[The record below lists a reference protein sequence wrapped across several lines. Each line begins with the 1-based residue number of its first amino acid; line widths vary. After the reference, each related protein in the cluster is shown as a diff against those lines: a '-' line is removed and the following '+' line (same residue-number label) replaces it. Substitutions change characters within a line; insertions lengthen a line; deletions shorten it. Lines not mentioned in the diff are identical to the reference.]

1 MRTAV
6 FAGLAACALMFAGSA
21 NAADTQSASLKLK
34 TATTTEQFIHEGS
47 VWRCKDD
54 ACSALTVP
62 SLPIGR
68 ACRRVAGQI
77 GEVTAFNY
85 RGKSLDDAGL
95 ADCNTAAKKS

>member
-6 FAGLAACALMFAGSA
+6 FAGLAACALMLAGSA
-21 NAADTQSASLKLK
+21 NAADTESASLKLK

-47 VWRCKDD
+47 VWRCKSD
-54 ACSALTVP
+54 ACSAAQVP

-68 ACRRVAGQI
+68 ACRRVASQI
-77 GEVTAFNY
+77 GEVTMFNY

>member
-21 NAADTQSASLKLK
+21 NAADTESASLKLK
-34 TATTTEQFIHEGS
+34 TATTTEQFIHEGV
-47 VWRCKDD
+47 VWRCKGD

-62 SLPIGR
+62 SLPVGR
-68 ACRRVAGQI
+68 ACRKLAGQL
-77 GEVTAFNY
+77 GEVTAFSY
-85 RGKSLDDAGL
+85 RGKSLDEAGI